1 MDWQTILLTVLT
13 VLFGGLN
20 IFQFI
25 FFRSTKKEYEAKAE
39 KTAIE
44 SSDAKHDY
52 LVKRVESMEQLY
64 QKQGE
69 VLDSVRKDVLR
80 LTQDVQDRDTKIIK
94 YESEIKLLRSNY
106 ESKIES
112 LNAKVTKL
120 EKEVEA
126 YKTISGK

>member
-69 VLDSVRKDVLR
+69 ILDGVRKEVLK
-80 LTQDVQDRDTKIIK
+80 LTQDVQDRDKKIIG
-94 YESEIKLLRSNY
+94 YESEIKSLRTNY